1 MELPSLPSPK
11 TTNGTWIHVEA
22 RHNIILSMM

>member
-22 RHNIILSMM
+22 RHNMILSMM